1 MKDALISWKNKI
13 KQAKMVTIKMMILW
27 DKLKA
32 NVYTLQM
39 PKTYGVVYN
48 KHIVRD
54 DYTTL
59 PYGFLKDKNIKSH
72 HNSIKPY

>member
-1 MKDALISWKNKI
+1 MKDALICWKNKI
-13 KQAKMVTIKMMILW
+13 KQNEMITIKTMILW

-32 NVYTLQM
+32 NAYTLEM

-59 PYGFLKDKNIKSH
+59 SYGF
-72 HNSIKPY
+72 